1 MIVFEKVRYKNFL
14 STGSQFTEILLN
26 KSPTTL
32 IIGENG
38 SGKSTILDA
47 LCFGLFGKPFRN
59 INKPQLLNTINNK
72 QAVVEIEFHI
82 GKKEYKIVRG
92 IKPSVFEIFLNG
104 ELLNQDA
111 ASRDYQKYLE
121 DHVLKLN
128 YKSFTQ
134 IVILGSASFTPFMQL
149 SSTARREIIEDLL
162 DITVFSTMNEVLKDK
177 TSDIKIK
184 ISDIET
190 KITIAKNKAEVQQ
203 TYITKLETDKQRAVD
218 QLKGEVANVEI
229 KVHLIGNE
237 IELLTNTVDQK
248 VLLIDDYDDCTTKK
262 QKLSILTTKLVDRVK
277 KANDEIHFYENN
289 DNCPTCSQQL
299 TGEIKTDNIEKQT
312 NKVSEIEKAIE
323 EANKQINEIEQRIEE
338 IAVIQAEIL
347 EIQKSIN
354 ELNNEVKVNN
364 KIIAKLNLEI
374 GAASNSDVDI
384 DNEKAKL
391 KNIAK
396 EVINLSE
403 DKSLLN
409 EEKYYLDVA
418 SILLKDTGI
427 KTKIIKQ
434 YLPVMN
440 KIINKYLQAMD
451 FFVSFELDESFSEKI
466 KSRHRDEFSYASF
479 SEGEKQRID
488 LALMLAWRTIAR
500 MKNSTNTNLLI
511 LDEVFDSSLDASG
524 ADLLYLIL
532 DTLDANTNVFVISH
546 RDALFDKFRSVIRFE
561 KKNNFSQIARQ

>member
-72 QAVVEIEFHI
+72 QAVVEIEFSI

-92 IKPSVFEIFLNG
+92 IKPNVFEIFLND

-149 SSTARREIIEDLL
+149 STNARREIIEDLL

-177 TSDIKIK
+177 TSDVKIK
-184 ISDIET
+184 ISDLET

-203 TYITKLETDKQRAVD
+203 TYITKLEIDKQRAVD
-218 QLKGEVANVEI
+218 QLKGEVANVEV

-237 IELLTNTVDQK
+237 IELLTNIVDQK

-262 QKLSILTTKLVDRVK
+262 QKLNSLTTKLVDRVK

-299 TGEIKTDNIEKQT
+299 TNEIKTDNIEKQT

-396 EVINLSE
+396 EVIKLSE

-451 FFVSFELDESFSEKI
+451 FFVSFELDESFGEKI

-546 RDALFDKFRSVIRFE
+546 RDALFDKFRSVIKFE
-561 KKNNFSQIARQ
+561 KKNNFSLIVR